1 MLLIIYTLFHHLK
14 LRDFMRLKIISYF
27 WWYKYNDI
35 NASVRDI
42 KKIII
47 NKKYFQGLNIQIYI
61 NVR

>member
-1 MLLIIYTLFHHLK
+1 MLLIIYTLFHQLK

-47 NKKYFQGLNIQIYI
+47 NKKYF
-61 NVR
+61 

>member
-1 MLLIIYTLFHHLK
+1 
-14 LRDFMRLKIISYF
+14 MRLKIISYF

-61 NVR
+61 MSDKY